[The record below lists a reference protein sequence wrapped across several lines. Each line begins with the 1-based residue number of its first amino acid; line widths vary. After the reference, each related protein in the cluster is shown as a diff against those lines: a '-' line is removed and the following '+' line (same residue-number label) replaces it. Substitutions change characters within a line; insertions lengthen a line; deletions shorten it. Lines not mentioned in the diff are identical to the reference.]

1 MGQYILID
9 ILDYMMQV
17 QKLNLVQLIHD
28 SDGALSVGFPGEGTV
43 LT

>member
-1 MGQYILID
+1 MGQYIVID
-9 ILDYMMQV
+9 MLDYMMHV

-28 SDGALSVGFPGEGTV
+28 SDNALSVGFPGEGTV

>member
-1 MGQYILID
+1 MGQHVMIAIP
-9 ILDYMMQV
+9 DYMMQV

-28 SDGALSVGFPGEGTV
+28 SDGALSAGFPGEGTV